1 MLSIWERMKLVP
13 GNLEHS
19 SPLLLVPIL
28 ARISVGPT
36 QTPLGGGVSFV
47 FLALVAR

>member
-1 MLSIWERMKLVP
+1 MP

-47 FLALVAR
+47 FLALVTR